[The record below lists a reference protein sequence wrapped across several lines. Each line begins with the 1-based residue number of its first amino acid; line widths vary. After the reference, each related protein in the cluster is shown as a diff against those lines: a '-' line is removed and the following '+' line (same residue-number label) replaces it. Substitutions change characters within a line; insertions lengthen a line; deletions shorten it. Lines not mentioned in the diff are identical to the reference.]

1 MYNKKRIVFA
11 PLLEP
16 FIWWEFCCLHYDE
29 QSSYFVG
36 SQGGIVVPVAGN
48 MPPRSLEDYELAG
61 WVCLVKDVVSV
72 LGIVGNIILIAV
84 RMQSHLR
91 NTFNKLLVT
100 LAIFDSLA
108 LVLGLMYSTMRSDKG
123 TFLYDTLTVFFH
135 YLFHS
140 KERNSIFKL
149 LACKSISSH
158 LC

>member
-1 MYNKKRIVFA
+1 M
-11 PLLEP
+11 
-16 FIWWEFCCLHYDE
+16 
-29 QSSYFVG
+29 
-36 SQGGIVVPVAGN
+36 
-48 MPPRSLEDYELAG
+48 AG

-140 KERNSIFKL
+140 KERNSISKL